1 MSKRVLV
8 LEDDDSLRLV
18 ITKALTR
25 AGYDVRA
32 TASPDT
38 AVDRMLR
45 DDADVLVADVL
56 LGKENFLDRL
66 DEIARAR
73 PGVPVIVIS
82 AQTTAATAISAERG
96 GAFDYLPKPFD
107 LDDLAAVVAR
117 AAGREAPTPNP
128 RGEAG
133 FAGLIGRSPAMQDAF
148 KALGRLAQ
156 VRAPVLFTG
165 PEGSGRAG
173 AARTLHIA
181 ALGEDAALI
190 EAGPARLER
199 EGAQVF
205 AEAAGA
211 GLLLRRAE
219 RWSEPVQDLVQEELE
234 RPGPRPARVYA
245 TAAPDPVTAGLRP
258 ALADMLG
265 AGRVVL
271 PPLRERGED
280 KRLLFEHV
288 LRRHGCERLRLD
300 ADASALIDAHP
311 WPGEVRE
318 LERVASTLAL
328 QGPRATITAE
338 DLRAALTPPGGGD
351 PGEALRRSAAA
362 YAAARLAENVDDL
375 HGEATAE
382 LDRALIEAALAACN
396 GVRRDAAARL
406 GLNRNTLARRMAAL
420 GMGEPD

>member
-1 MSKRVLV
+1 MTKRVLV

-25 AGYDVRA
+25 AGYEVRA
-32 TASPDT
+32 TASPDS

-45 DDADVLVADVL
+45 GDADVLVADVL

-66 DEIARAR
+66 GEIARAR
-73 PGVPVIVIS
+73 PGAPVIVMS
-82 AQTTAATAISAERG
+82 AQTTAATAISAEKG
-96 GAFDYLPKPFD
+96 GAFEYLPKPFD

-117 AAGREAPTPNP
+117 AAGREAPAT
-128 RGEAG
+128 RGREQTG

-148 KALGRLAQ
+148 KAIGRLAQ

-165 PEGSGRAG
+165 PDGAGRAS
-173 AARTLHIA
+173 AARTLHA
-181 ALGEDAALI
+181 AAFGEGAVLI

-199 EGAQVF
+199 EGAAVF
-205 AEAAGA
+205 AEARGE

-219 RWSEPVQDLVQEELE
+219 RWSEAVQDLVQEELE
-234 RPGPRPARVYA
+234 RPDPGPARVYA
-245 TAAPDPVTAGLRP
+245 TAAPDPASQGLRR

-280 KRLLFEHV
+280 KQALFEHV
-288 LRRHGCERLRLD
+288 LRKHDRVRLSLEPE
-300 ADASALIDAHP
+300 ALALIDAHP

-328 QGPRATITAE
+328 QGPRETITLQ

-351 PGEALRRSAAA
+351 PGEALRRAASA
-362 YAAARLAENVDDL
+362 YAAARLAEGVEDL
-375 HGEATAE
+375 HGEASAQ

-420 GMGEPD
+420 GLDDAD